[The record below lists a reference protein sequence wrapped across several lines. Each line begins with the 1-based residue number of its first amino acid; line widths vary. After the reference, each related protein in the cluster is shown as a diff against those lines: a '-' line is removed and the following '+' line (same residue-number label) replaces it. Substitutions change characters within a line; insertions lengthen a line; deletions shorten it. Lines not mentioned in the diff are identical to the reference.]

1 MKYFVGD
8 EHGGVMS
15 YTNEFKKLLP
25 RFNKRRGPYMET
37 VSQEIQDLSIKSLE
51 STFNKLSNAY
61 KSMTAKG
68 SNTSLVKKRRNAVKI
83 GLDSLKDAWSE
94 GDFSY
99 DEESILTSKGV
110 LQSLLP
116 SIEKQI
122 AKAKEGSSQKTLN
135 ERRLTALKLAIQ
147 SLENPLNN
155 YVLRF

>member
-1 MKYFVGD
+1 MNLKNYYLD
-8 EHGGVMS
+8 
-15 YTNEFKKLLP
+15 LI
-25 RFNKRRGPYMET
+25 KRRGPYVET

-68 SNTSLVKKRRNAVKI
+68 SNTTLVKKRRNAVKI
-83 GLDSLKDAWSE
+83 GLESLKDAWNE

-99 DEESILTSKGV
+99 NEESILTSKGV

-147 SLENPLNN
+147 SLENRLK
-155 YVLRF
+155 

>member
-1 MKYFVGD
+1 MNLKNYYLD
-8 EHGGVMS
+8 LI
-15 YTNEFKKLLP
+15 KK
-25 RFNKRRGPYMET
+25 RGPYMET

-61 KSMTAKG
+61 KSMTEKG

-147 SLENPLNN
+147 SLEN
-155 YVLRF
+155 RIK

>member
-1 MKYFVGD
+1 MNLKNYYLD
-8 EHGGVMS
+8 LI
-15 YTNEFKKLLP
+15 KK
-25 RFNKRRGPYMET
+25 RGPYMET

-61 KSMTAKG
+61 KSMTEKG

-99 DEESILTSKGV
+99 DEESILTSKDV

-147 SLENPLNN
+147 SLENRLK
-155 YVLRF
+155 

>member
-1 MKYFVGD
+1 
-8 EHGGVMS
+8 
-15 YTNEFKKLLP
+15 
-25 RFNKRRGPYMET
+25 MET

-68 SNTSLVKKRRNAVKI
+68 SNTNLVKKRRNAVKI

-147 SLENPLNN
+147 SLENRLK
-155 YVLRF
+155 

>member
-1 MKYFVGD
+1 M
-8 EHGGVMS
+8 
-15 YTNEFKKLLP
+15 NFKNYYPDLI
-25 RFNKRRGPYMET
+25 KRRGPYMET

-68 SNTSLVKKRRNAVKI
+68 SNTNLVKKRRNAVKI

-135 ERRLTALKLAIQ
+135 ERRLTALKLAMQ
-147 SLENPLNN
+147 SLENRLK
-155 YVLRF
+155 

>member
-1 MKYFVGD
+1 MNLKNYYLD
-8 EHGGVMS
+8 
-15 YTNEFKKLLP
+15 LI
-25 RFNKRRGPYMET
+25 KRRGPYMET

-61 KSMTAKG
+61 KSMTEKG

-147 SLENPLNN
+147 SLENRLK
-155 YVLRF
+155 